1 MTSTTSLVPAPE
13 APESTL
19 IKTDGLGR
27 MRRTREQREQ
37 ILDEYERSGLSGP
50 KFAAMCGVKYQTF
63 AFWLQRRRRERG
75 KGASR
80 PEADRKV
87 QWLEAQLQPGSGAG
101 LVVHLPGGA
110 RLEIAAPQHVDLAA
124 ALVRALEKAC

>member
-13 APESTL
+13 ASENTL

-27 MRRTREQREQ
+27 MRRTREQRER
-37 ILDEYERSGLSGP
+37 ILDEFERSGVSGAR
-50 KFAAMCGVKYQTF
+50 FAGLCGVKYQTF
-63 AFWLQRRRRERG
+63 CFWVQKRRQER
-75 KGASR
+75 ARSSE
-80 PEADRKV
+80 PERSKTV

-110 RLEIAAPQHVDLAA
+110 RVEIADPQHVNLAA
-124 ALVRALEKAC
+124 ALVRALEKPC